1 MGPSAV
7 LRNKVYDAEKES
19 CQTVDQIGQ
28 EKGVETVL
36 NSVSRIFSV
45 APIQKPDPVGSRS

>member
-1 MGPSAV
+1 MPRCLSQPA
-7 LRNKVYDAEKES
+7 LS

-36 NSVSRIFSV
+36 NSASRIFSV
-45 APIQKPDPVGSRS
+45 APIQKPDPVSSRS